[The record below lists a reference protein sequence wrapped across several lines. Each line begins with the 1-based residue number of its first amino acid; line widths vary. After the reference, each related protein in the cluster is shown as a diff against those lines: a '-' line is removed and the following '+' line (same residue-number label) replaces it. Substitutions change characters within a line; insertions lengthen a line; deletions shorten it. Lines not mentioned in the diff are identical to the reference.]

1 MTRGRGSG
9 TDGRVRVAVLF
20 GGESDEHDVSLR
32 SAETVMGAL
41 DPDLFEVVPV
51 GITRQGAWLAGD
63 GVFQRLTSHSPLFAL
78 PGTTADGRDAADDP
92 LVEGALTVAE
102 PGQVGLSGTALRGVD
117 VVFPV
122 LHGPR
127 GEDGTVQG
135 MLELAGVPYVGSGVL
150 GSAVAMDKAM
160 AKVVLAQAGIPQG
173 PWLTVARSAW
183 EVDPDALGERIA
195 TDIGF
200 PCFVKPANMGS
211 SVGVSKVHDAGELGA
226 AMSLACQ
233 YDRRIVVE
241 AGLDAREIEVAVLGN
256 ESPVASVAGEIVPAG
271 EFYDYAAKYVSDDSE
286 LIVPADLTV
295 EQADDV
301 SRLAVAAFAALD
313 LAGLARVD
321 FFVEREGGRVLVNE
335 VNTLPGF
342 TAISMY
348 PRLWEASGMPLPDLV
363 ARLVDLAQARHAE
376 RRR

>member
-1 MTRGRGSG
+1 MTGRQGSRTG
-9 TDGRVRVAVLF
+9 GRVRVAVLF

-32 SAETVMGAL
+32 SAQTVIGAL
-41 DPDLFEVVPV
+41 DPERFEVIPV
-51 GITRQGAWLAGD
+51 GITRQGAWLSGEE
-63 GVFQRLTSHSPLFAL
+63 VFDQLTSHSPLFAV
-78 PGTTADGRDAADDP
+78 PGGSPAGHGVEAAAATD
-92 LVEGALTVAE
+92 GALMVAE
-102 PGQVGLSGTALRGVD
+102 PGQVGLSGAALRGVD

-135 MLELAGVPYVGSGVL
+135 LLELARVPYVGAGVL

-173 PWLTVARSAW
+173 AWLAVSRAAW
-183 EVDPDALGERIA
+183 EADPLEAGERI
-195 TDIGF
+195 GSELGY

-211 SVGVSKVHDAGELGA
+211 SVGVSKVHDGGELPA
-226 AMSLACQ
+226 AMSLAGQ

-256 ESPVASVAGEIVPAG
+256 ESPVASVAGEVVPAG
-271 EFYDYAAKYVSDDSE
+271 EFYDYAAKYVSDDSD
-286 LIVPADLTV
+286 LIVPADLSA
-295 EQADDV
+295 EQADEV

-313 LAGLARVD
+313 LAGMARVD
-321 FFVEREGGRVLVNE
+321 FFLERASGRLLVNE
-335 VNTLPGF
+335 VNTVPGF
-342 TAISMY
+342 TSISMY
-348 PRLWEASGMPLPDLV
+348 PRLWAASGMPLPDLV
-363 ARLVDLAQARHAE
+363 ARLVELARARHAE

>member
-1 MTRGRGSG
+1 MTRGQGSG
-9 TDGRVRVAVLF
+9 AGGRVRVAVLF

-41 DPDLFEVVPV
+41 DPERFEVVPV
-51 GITRQGAWLAGD
+51 GITRQGAWFSGE
-63 GVFQRLTSHSPLFAL
+63 GVFGQLTAHSPLFAL
-78 PGTTADGRDAADDP
+78 PGDAHPGQEEVTGPVTGEA
-92 LVEGALTVAE
+92 LVVVE
-102 PGQVGLSGTALRGVD
+102 PGQVGLSGSALSGVD

-135 MLELAGVPYVGSGVL
+135 MLELARVPYVGSGVL

-160 AKVVLAQAGIPQG
+160 AKVVLAGAGIPQG
-173 PWLTVARSAW
+173 AWLAVSRADW
-183 EVDPDALGERIA
+183 ETDPIVVGERVESEL
-195 TDIGF
+195 GY

-271 EFYDYAAKYVSDDSE
+271 EFYDYAAKYVSDDSA
-286 LIVPADLTV
+286 LIVPADLT
-295 EQADDV
+295 ADEAGEI

-321 FFVEREGGRVLVNE
+321 FFLERESGRVLVNE

-348 PRLWEASGMPLPDLV
+348 PRLWAASGMPLPDLV
-363 ARLVDLAQARHAE
+363 ARLVELARARHAE